1 MEATILLARRPEAAD
16 DTWLRRSLVAL
27 ALRFRDA
34 RVRLLVA
41 DAEADAGA
49 AGVRAAPPPASFDT
63 LVLIERVKSRWA
75 TVPTATATQHDD
87 ALDWLAGARGYRAE
101 VRDLRPRQAA
111 PGVAQRSSGLVFAAI
126 TVRAPQLSHAEF
138 DEHWRDRHAPLAL
151 EHHAG
156 LCGYEQLVIAGALT
170 ANTAPIDGIAL
181 LHFPSRDAFAQRFYD
196 SDAGR
201 DALLADTQR
210 FLDVSR
216 CEAALMSE
224 YGVQP
229 RAMGARSA
237 SAT

>member
-1 MEATILLARRPEAAD
+1 MGSQAAID
-16 DTWLRRSLVAL
+16 LIGSLVV
-27 ALRFRDA
+27 F
-34 RVRLLVA
+34 
-41 DAEADAGA
+41 G
-49 AGVRAAPPPASFDT
+49 
-63 LVLIERVKSRWA
+63 
-75 TVPTATATQHDD
+75 
-87 ALDWLAGARGYRAE
+87 WLM
-101 VRDLRPRQAA
+101 LM
-111 PGVAQRSSGLVFAAI
+111 
-126 TVRAPQLSHAEF
+126 
-138 DEHWRDRHAPLAL
+138 
-151 EHHAG
+151 
-156 LCGYEQLVIAGALT
+156 ALT

>member
-1 MEATILLARRPEAAD
+1 MKATILLARRPEVAN

-49 AGVRAAPPPASFDT
+49 GGVRALPPPASFDT
-63 LVLIERVKSRWA
+63 LVLIERVKSRWTTA
-75 TVPTATATQHDD
+75 PTPAATQHEG
-87 ALDWLAGARGYRAE
+87 ALSWLAGARGYRAA
-101 VRDLRPRQAA
+101 VRDLRLHQAA
-111 PGVAQRSSGLVFAAI
+111 PGAAQRSPGLVFAAI
-126 TVRAPQLSHAEF
+126 AVRAPKLSHAEF
-138 DEHWRDRHAPLAL
+138 DAHWRDLHAPLAL
-151 EHHAG
+151 RHHAG

-170 ANTAPIDGIAL
+170 ANAAPIDGIAL
-181 LHFPSRDAFAQRFYD
+181 LHFPSHDAFAERFYD

-210 FLDVSR
+210 FLDLPR

-224 YGVQP
+224 SRVH
-229 RAMGARSA
+229 A
-237 SAT
+237 